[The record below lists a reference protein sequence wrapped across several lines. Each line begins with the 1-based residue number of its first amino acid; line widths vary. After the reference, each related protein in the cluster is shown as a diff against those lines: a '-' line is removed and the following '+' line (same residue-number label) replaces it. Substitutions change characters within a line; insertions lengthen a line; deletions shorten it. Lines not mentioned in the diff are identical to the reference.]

1 MCSVPA
7 MRLLKHELR
16 FGTAVAPMSS
26 PMSSPMPSS
35 MATTHDI
42 RGSTVERV
50 YSHEKEKCASV
61 VASAVCLCSE
71 TVSRDGLLLHRNPI
85 DVFEPAD

>member
-26 PMSSPMPSS
+26 PMPSSMPSS

-71 TVSRDGLLLHRNPI
+71 TVSRDGSLLHRNPI